1 MPVKFVGWQDLGSLT
16 FTPDDTD
23 RVVGSFSLN
32 DEDDTIWIRVTS
44 ETSPT
49 PWPWSFGILGWKS
62 SQGYELGTCKAYSDE
77 SGLVYRLGVGLPPME
92 RSGVITFEPRGF
104 NLAWIK
110 KGNPW
115 TLSFE
120 AQSGIGSIGAPSFGT
135 RATLMVPATPS
146 GNVRPD
152 FSIEGEFAKLIFNLL
167 VKR

>member
-1 MPVKFVGWQDLGSLT
+1 MASRFLEWQDLGSLT

-32 DEDDTIWIRVTS
+32 DGDNTLWIRVES

-62 SQGYELGTCKAYSDE
+62 SRGYELGTCKAYSDE
-77 SGLVYRLGVGLPPME
+77 SGLVYRLGVGLSPVE
-92 RSGVITFEPRGF
+92 RTGVITFEPRGF

-115 TLSFE
+115 TLNFQATSGRSGGESSPQSVGAVVNSFVDT
-120 AQSGIGSIGAPSFGT
+120 ADNGIS
-135 RATLMVPATPS
+135 L
-146 GNVRPD
+146 VRVD
-152 FSIEGEFAKLIFNLL
+152 FS
-167 VKR
+167 